1 MKETAC
7 QSVQESIA
15 SGVHL
20 PAQHQHHLSA
30 CAACQDVAEQYRQ
43 LEAMFA
49 LDDVQIPDGFADS
62 VMARIGEEHEAGRRD
77 WLMHLND
84 RVARL
89 AVRPFAQWVLLS
101 FALMMSILNLMR
113 FVFFLLTPAY

>member
-7 QSVQESIA
+7 HWVQENIA

-20 PAQHQHHLSA
+20 PAHHQHHLSA
-30 CAACQDVAEQYRQ
+30 CAPCQEVNEQYRQ

-49 LDDVQIPDGFADS
+49 LDDVSIPDGFADS
-62 VMARIGEEHEAGRRD
+62 VMARIGSAPEAGRRD
-77 WLMHLND
+77 WLIDLHD
-84 RVARL
+84 RVAHL
-89 AVRPFAQWVLLS
+89 AVRPLAQWVLLS
-101 FALMMSILNLMR
+101 FALMMSVFNLMR